1 MDHSAMGAS
10 SAEASPSST
19 ASTPAS
25 ATTGS
30 STAVEAEHND
40 QDVMFAQMMLVHHQ
54 GAIEMA
60 QMATTQASDQEVK
73 TLAAAIEA
81 TQQPEI
87 EQMTSWLQ
95 TWGEPVEAGSS
106 VSGDTSGDMSG
117 GMDGMDGMDHS
128 MAGMMSEEQ
137 MTQLHNATGADFDR
151 MFLQLMI
158 EHHAGAV
165 RMAEIEQQYG
175 LNTQALEL
183 ADSIVISQNA
193 EIDQMKQM
201 LAAMG

>member
-1 MDHSAMGAS
+1 
-10 SAEASPSST
+10 
-19 ASTPAS
+19 
-25 ATTGS
+25 
-30 STAVEAEHND
+30 
-40 QDVMFAQMMLVHHQ
+40 MFAQMMVVHHR

-60 QMATTQASDQEVK
+60 QMATTRASDQEVK

-87 EQMTSWLQ
+87 EEMTSWLQ
-95 TWGEPVEAGSS
+95 AWGEPVEAGSS
-106 VSGDTSGDMSG
+106 VSGDTSGDTSG
-117 GMDGMDGMDHS
+117 DMDGMDHS

-158 EHHAGAV
+158 EHHTGAV
-165 RMAEIEQQYG
+165 RMAETEQQHG
-175 LNTQALEL
+175 LNTEALEL
-183 ADSIVISQNA
+183 ADSVVISQNA
-193 EIDQMKQM
+193 EIDQMKQV